1 VAQWSVGVA
10 DWLAQLGE
18 LPSALYLAGLGVI
31 MLLDAIPLVGVLVP
45 GDIVVLAVVGTG
57 RPGGAAG
64 AYLSVITGCVVGWSL
79 SFLAGR
85 HFGDRIRHG
94 RIGAWIGEARWV
106 AAEGILHRGGGRMVM
121 VAPFLP
127 VFNALLPLAAGG
139 LRMSYR
145 RFVSCATLGAALW
158 AGLYVLLG
166 TAANSLGGLL
176 PGESFAL
183 LATVGIGLTVGW
195 IVLLGARRRWLS
207 ADGHSPPADPSAP
220 GSPRIRP
227 SGLR

>member
-1 VAQWSVGVA
+1 MS
-10 DWLAQLGE
+10 DWLTQLGE
-18 LPSALYLAGLGVI
+18 LPIVLYLTGLGLV
-31 MLLDAIPLVGVLVP
+31 MLLDTIPLVGVLVP
-45 GDIVVLAVVGTG
+45 GDIAVLAVVGTG
-57 RPGGAAG
+57 RPGGPAG
-64 AYLSVITGCVVGWSL
+64 AYLSVIAGCVVGWSL

-85 HFGDRIRHG
+85 YFGDRIRRG
-94 RIGAWIGEARWV
+94 RIGTWIGEARWA
-106 AAEGILHRGGGRMVM
+106 AAEGILNRGGGRMVM

-145 RFVSCATLGAALW
+145 RFVSCAALGAALW

-176 PGESFAL
+176 PGESFTM

-195 IVLLGARRRWLS
+195 VVLLNARRRWLS
-207 ADGHSPPADPSAP
+207 ADVRSLPADPSAP
-220 GSPRIRP
+220 GLPRTRP
-227 SGLR
+227 ADPR